1 MSRTTKPVSGFYSDE
16 AARIVSD
23 AARAPQQAVKPPSAE
38 PLAPPPP
45 APIATPIVPEV
56 LLDEPQRPPLTP
68 EPAINQNDSAPRPR
82 AYPPEP
88 RRVSMGRV
96 VAWVLL
102 APWYATMLVA
112 ALGIDAMFVKDMLGL

>member
-16 AARIVSD
+16 AVRIVSD
-23 AARAPQQAVKPPSAE
+23 AARAPQQAAKPASAE
-38 PLAPPPP
+38 PVAPPPRP
-45 APIATPIVPEV
+45 PIAFDV
-56 LLDEPQRPPLTP
+56 LLDEPKRPPLTP
-68 EPAINQNDSAPRPR
+68 EPAINQNDAVPRPQ

-102 APWYATMLVA
+102 APWYAAMLVG
-112 ALGIDAMFVKDMLGL
+112 ALGIDAMFVKDLLGL